1 MSSTLFSF
9 DSSKSSTHLFVAKRE
24 KFHFQLRK
32 ERNEQLFTNFRCKN
46 LPSAKEFPEKSNTI
60 YSDTLTNLCNQVV
73 IAYEQR
79 DAFLINSN
87 LASLKDFLLSN
98 NFSSELVQLNQL
110 NINVPITEIM
120 SNLVDTSGCP
130 EILESA
136 LYIYIIILKNFSET
150 DGFVSVELVANL
162 LNILFTQQTEKLFL
176 VFEAL
181 AASCINDYY
190 RDFIIKGDVIVK
202 ILDILM
208 SEVWQ
213 TDFMLLESI
222 VSLVKSFY
230 MITPKPSS
238 YQMSYLLEPMMIMML
253 LFRRK
258 DVVVDTVFILS
269 RMAQGNYDSF
279 VKACLQ
285 KPEFMAKISEF
296 LIDEDETYVEAALD
310 LVGALTFGEKE
321 ETYQLNEMGIIG
333 QVMKLI
339 ETKTPLNAD
348 ILRKAVVVI
357 GNFLE
362 GDERHVEVVL
372 KETSF
377 MDRLLYINEKD
388 YETHMEAVYCWINAS
403 FAASNSQIEVM
414 MKSGVLKKFLEVLS
428 QNDSDGD
435 VILGVLLGLENVCKK
450 GKVIKEREMIK
461 EQIEKLFTHYNENV
475 SAAAAKFIEE
485 CSF

>member
-1 MSSTLFSF
+1 MSLTLSSF

-32 ERNEQLFTNFRCKN
+32 ERNEQLFTSFRCKN
-46 LPSAKEFPEKSNTI
+46 LPTGKGFSEKSNSI
-60 YSDTLTNLCNQVV
+60 YSETLMNLCNQVV

-79 DAFLINSN
+79 DALLINFN
-87 LASLKDFLLSN
+87 LASLKDFLMSN

-110 NINVPITEIM
+110 NINVPITEIL

-130 EILESA
+130 EIMESA
-136 LYIYIIILKNFSET
+136 LYIYVIILKNFSET
-150 DGFVSVELVANL
+150 DSFISVELVANL

-213 TDFMLLESI
+213 TDFMLLESM

-230 MITPKPSS
+230 LITPKPSS

-258 DVVVDTVFILS
+258 DIVVDTVFILS

-279 VKACLQ
+279 VKACLK

-296 LIDEDETYVEAALD
+296 LSDEDEIYVEAALD

-321 ETYQLNEMGIIG
+321 ETYQLKEMGIIDK
-333 QVMKLI
+333 VMKLI
-339 ETKTPLNAD
+339 ESKPQLNRD
-348 ILRKAVVVI
+348 IMKKAIVVI

-372 KETSF
+372 KMTSF
-377 MDRLLYINEKD
+377 VERLLNINEQD
-388 YETHMEAVYCWINAS
+388 YETHMEVVYCWINAS

-414 MKSGVLKKFLEVLS
+414 MKRGVLKKFLEVLKKT
-428 QNDSDGD
+428 DSDGD
-435 VILGVLLGLENVCKK
+435 VILGVLQGLENVCKK
-450 GKVIKEREMIK
+450 GNVLKERELIK
-461 EQIEKLFTHYNENV
+461 EQVEKLFTHYNENV

-485 CSF
+485 YSL